1 MSRRILK
8 RVLCE
13 ITGKKENGEFMYSEL
28 GDTNIELKVGTPI
41 TFLKEGFTIKT
52 DDVITNFT
60 DLKDTP
66 PFSSVTLNDEKYL
79 IKRYVTT
86 LR

>member
-60 DLKDTP
+60 DLEDS